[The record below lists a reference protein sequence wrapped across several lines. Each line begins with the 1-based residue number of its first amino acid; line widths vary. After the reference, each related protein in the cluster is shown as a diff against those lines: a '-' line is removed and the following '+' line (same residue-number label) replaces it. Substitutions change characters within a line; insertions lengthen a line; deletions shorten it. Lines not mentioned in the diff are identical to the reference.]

1 MLTILHDP
9 TGASGVTTEQ
19 LDYSLTIQQNIER
32 HLASGYGASL
42 YINGLLI
49 DNPAECAE
57 LQRLATAVDSVRV
70 ICRPEGG
77 VASGLNKVLNIV
89 TFGLWNK
96 LIPKPT
102 IPNVSASVGKDSP
115 NNRLTGQTNTA
126 RAYQAIP
133 DIYGQVRAYPDL
145 IQPSDEYYIDHIKYV
160 TEWLCVGLGKYTR
173 ESIKSGDTPLGD
185 ISGSSV
191 EFFEPVGGDYPE
203 NGTTTILGVTEP
215 FTVSDVNGQELVYP
229 TVWPSETETADVV
242 ITSGSAAFTVKVA
255 TGTKWDNLLSIV
267 GTGNAL
273 VGFTY
278 DPGTGSVAFSQTC
291 AVTSVV
297 TAAGFHTFTFTAPA
311 VFTAAFTGTV
321 TVSIKPIGSSPIWVG
336 PYTLPVETSRIRM
349 NIVFPRGLTGTAG
362 LTGGGSISDIIS
374 NIINSS
380 GTVRVQAEWWAVDS
394 NGDEIAGTRE
404 NIENTYAADTY
415 DQLAY
420 SIVVDPTYGYGRYR
434 VRMRRMTNKLSD
446 GNDIVKLE
454 QLAALRYYASKTL
467 PGVTVAK
474 VVTKATQSATSLSER
489 KFNLVA
495 TRHVRD
501 IASTAVSASRDFR
514 RAVVHQYVAVGGL
527 PISDLDVAS
536 LSAIGD
542 LGQLGYFDFTFD
554 DDDVSIGERV
564 ETICN
569 AARVYVSRVGLQYT
583 FRRDAAQ
590 PYPVMQLDYRNLAA
604 SGDSV
609 LTYNGFVPGQYD
621 GVELEYVDPTK
632 NVRAYIRYRIQTDG
646 TIVAGTPSRPSKMK
660 LAGCRNQTQANNRA
674 LLECRKLLYQRQ
686 FFADTVLNDGFAL
699 RKGDLVRWVDPN
711 DFYGDDGLQAGEV
724 LAIDDL
730 TITTSEPIQ
739 WNGNTSAQVVFTTA
753 EGYQTAVVTATP
765 ADGGFT
771 VSSLPAGVYVANG
784 STQQLS
790 SRYAIGVGLAI
801 DAINSAGLYTV
812 TEIKPKADGTIDIE
826 AAAYDSRIYEG
837 L

>member
-19 LDYSLTIQQNIER
+19 LDYSLTLQQNIER
-32 HLASGYGASL
+32 NLASGYGATL
-42 YINGLLI
+42 YINGQLI
-49 DNPAECAE
+49 DNPAECEE
-57 LQRLATAVDSVRV
+57 LQRLATALDSVRV

-77 VASGLNKVLNIV
+77 VFNAVNKVLNIV

-96 LIPKPT
+96 LIPKPS
-102 IPNVSASVGKDSP
+102 IPNSSAAVGKDSP

-160 TEWLCVGLGKYTR
+160 TEWLCVGIGKYTR

-215 FTVSDVNGQELVYP
+215 FVVSDVNGQELVYP
-229 TVWPSETETADVV
+229 TVWPSETESADVV

-291 AVTSVV
+291 AVTSVT
-297 TAAGFHTFTFTAPA
+297 TALGFHTFTFTAPA

-321 TVSIKPIGSSPIWVG
+321 SVTIKPIGNSPIWVG
-336 PYTLPVETSRIRM
+336 PYTLPVAADRFRTNLI
-349 NIVFPRGLTGTAG
+349 FQRGLK
-362 LTGGGSISDIIS
+362 GSVTIR
-374 NIINSS
+374 
-380 GTVRVQAEWWAVDS
+380 TEWWAIDS
-394 NGDEIAGTRE
+394 NGDEIGGTRQSADD
-404 NIENTYAADTY
+404 TYADDTY
-415 DQLAY
+415 DYRAW
-420 SIVVDPTYGYGRYR
+420 SAVRFPSAGTARYR
-434 VRMRRMTNKLSD
+434 VRWQRLSNAVGD
-446 GNDIVKLE
+446 GNDVAKIE
-454 QLAALRYYASKTL
+454 QLAALRYYGSKAL

-474 VVTKATQSATSLSER
+474 VVTKATESATSFSDR
-489 KFNLVA
+489 KFNLIA

-501 IASTAVSASRDFR
+501 LASTAISASRDFR

-527 PISDLDVAS
+527 PISDLDIAS
-536 LSAIGD
+536 LTAIGD

-724 LAIDDL
+724 LAIDGL

-753 EGYQTAVVTATP
+753 EGYQTAVVTANP
-765 ADGGFT
+765 ADVGFI

-790 SRYAIGVGLAI
+790 SRYAIGVGLSI
-801 DAINSAGLYTV
+801 DAINSAGLYTI
-812 TEIKPKADGTIDIE
+812 TEIKPKADGTLDIE

>member
-42 YINGLLI
+42 YINGQLI

-57 LQRLATAVDSVRV
+57 LQRLASALDSVRV

-77 VASGLNKVLNIV
+77 VANAIGKVANIL
-89 TFGLWNK
+89 TFGLIGK
-96 LIPKPT
+96 LIPKPS
-102 IPNVSASVGKDSP
+102 IPNVSAAVGKDSP

-133 DIYGQVRAYPDL
+133 DIYGQVRSYPDL

-242 ITSGSAAFTVKVA
+242 ITNGSAAFTVKVA

-278 DPGTGSVAFSQTC
+278 DPGTGAVAFSQTC

-321 TVSIKPIGSSPIWVG
+321 TVSIKPIGNSPIWVG
-336 PYTLPVETSRIRM
+336 PYTLPVTADRFRTNLI
-349 NIVFPRGLTGTAG
+349 FQRGLK
-362 LTGGGSISDIIS
+362 GSVTIR
-374 NIINSS
+374 
-380 GTVRVQAEWWAVDS
+380 TEWWAIDS
-394 NGDEIAGTRE
+394 NGDEIGGTRQSADA
-404 NIENTYAADTY
+404 TYSDDTY
-415 DQLAY
+415 DYRAWSVVTTPAY
-420 SIVVDPTYGYGRYR
+420 GTARYR
-434 VRMRRMTNKLSD
+434 VRWQRLSNAVGD
-446 GNDIVKLE
+446 GNDVAKVE
-454 QLAALRYYASKTL
+454 QLAALRYYASKAL

-474 VVTKATQSATSLSER
+474 VVTKATESATSFSDR
-489 KFNLVA
+489 KFNLIA

-501 IASTAVSASRDFR
+501 LASTATSASRDFR

-527 PISDLDVAS
+527 SISDLDVAS
-536 LSAIGD
+536 LTAIGD

-621 GVELEYVDPTK
+621 GVELEYVDPEK

-724 LAIDDL
+724 LAIDGL